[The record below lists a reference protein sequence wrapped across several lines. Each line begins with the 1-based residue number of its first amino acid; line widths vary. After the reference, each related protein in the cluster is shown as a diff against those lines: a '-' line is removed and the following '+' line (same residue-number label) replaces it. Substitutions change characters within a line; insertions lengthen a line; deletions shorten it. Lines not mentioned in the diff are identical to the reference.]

1 MHSGGDFVATI
12 LAVDDEEDML
22 VLIENILKKN
32 GHCLHAVQNPL
43 SLDENNLRKYDLIL
57 LDVMMPSIDGM
68 AFCKK
73 IRSKVDCP
81 ILFLTAKTMEADVVN
96 GLLSGGDDY
105 ITKPFGVQELLARV
119 EAHLRREQREK
130 HAGFNLGSIRFD
142 LSSKSIFV
150 EEEKVPLTKSEY
162 RICVLLA
169 ERKGQVFSKEQIY
182 EQVFGYEGEGEPSAV
197 SEHVKNIRAKF
208 QRVGEK
214 PIATVWGIG
223 YKWN

>member
-1 MHSGGDFVATI
+1 MHSGGDFLATI

>member
-43 SLDENNLRKYDLIL
+43 ELDENNLRKYDLIL

-81 ILFLTAKTMEADVVN
+81 ILFLTAKSMEADIVE

>member
-32 GHCLHAVQNPL
+32 GHCIHAVQNPL
-43 SLDENNLRKYDLIL
+43 ELDENSLRKYDLIL

-73 IRSKVDCP
+73 IRRIVDCP
-81 ILFLTAKTMEADVVN
+81 ILFLTAKTTEADVVK

>member
-12 LAVDDEEDML
+12 LAIDDEEDML
-22 VLIENILKKN
+22 ALIENILKKN
-32 GHCLHAVQNPL
+32 GHCIHSVQNPL

-81 ILFLTAKTMEADVVN
+81 ILFLTAKSMEADIVK

-182 EQVFGYEGEGEPSAV
+182 EQVFGYEGEGDASAV

>member
-1 MHSGGDFVATI
+1 MHSGGDLVATI
-12 LAVDDEEDML
+12 LAIDDEEDML
-22 VLIENILKKN
+22 ALIENILKKN
-32 GHCLHAVQNPL
+32 GHCIHAVQNPL

-81 ILFLTAKTMEADVVN
+81 ILFLTAKSMEADVVK

-182 EQVFGYEGEGEPSAV
+182 EQVFGDEGEGEPSAV

-208 QRVGEK
+208 QRVGEN

>member
-1 MHSGGDFVATI
+1 MATI

-32 GHCLHAVQNPL
+32 GHCIHAVQNPL
-43 SLDENNLRKYDLIL
+43 ELDENSLRKYDLIL

-73 IRSKVDCP
+73 IRRIVDCP
-81 ILFLTAKTMEADVVN
+81 ILFLTAKTTEADVVK